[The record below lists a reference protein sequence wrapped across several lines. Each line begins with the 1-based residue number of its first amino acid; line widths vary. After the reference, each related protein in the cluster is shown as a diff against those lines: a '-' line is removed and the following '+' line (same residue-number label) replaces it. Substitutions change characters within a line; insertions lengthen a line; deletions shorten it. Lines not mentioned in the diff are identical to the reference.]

1 MGTLSKMRTISPYV
15 LVTVAVTFIVF
26 MVVSDLDVPTITNSG
41 QNLASAAVGKVN
53 GEKIMYTEFER
64 RVKEQVE
71 AARAQSPNAEDF
83 DEAPVREQVW
93 NEMVDEILLRQES
106 DKLGITISNDEIL
119 DVLLENP
126 PDVLRRPFTDS
137 TGRFLRD
144 VYLDYV
150 TNPDII
156 AQRAQQQGGQK
167 AAQDAAKQTADFKKY
182 LVRIEDAIRQDKL
195 QNNMRAAVSAAFGA
209 LDPLYLERRYQ
220 AENSTLDA
228 DFIALN
234 ANLIPDNAVAVSEQ
248 EIATYYNTHESSFKQ
263 KPVRKLKYAL
273 LPVVPS
279 QADSQRV
286 QKRLERIVSD
296 LNAAQTPGQRDTVF
310 DRFVGDFGGVTND
323 YKFIQDIAPQT
334 LIMLNNLPVRGVVGP
349 IQTQQGMTFVRLD
362 DRRSG
367 ANVMTK
373 ASHILIRF
381 TANNPASK
389 DSAKAIAQGLLEE
402 AKAGKDFTELAKKNS
417 QDQSVSQNGGDLGFF
432 GKGMM
437 VKPFEEAASA
447 AAVGS
452 IVGPVETQ
460 FGWHIIK
467 VTDKKTDEIKYSEIT
482 LNPTISQATRSQLFR
497 TAAALKETLKGG
509 VQFDTAAKQ
518 LGIVASETAYFRRV
532 ATILGSRPL
541 TNFAFE
547 SNVGDVSDPIELK
560 NTGIVVAQLAQSRLM
575 GIKPLEDAKDE
586 IKMKLMT
593 AKKLDALKNK
603 AQELFAKVSGLDSLS
618 KAKSI
623 DSTLNVVMAKGVTD
637 NGRVPSFGSDV
648 ALTSSLF
655 SQASASMGKI
665 LAPIRGERGY
675 YIAQIKAKKDADPNG
690 FAAARQTL
698 AQGEKGKAQST
709 LYFKWRNELRDRADI
724 EDNRNKYFRD

>member
-1 MGTLSKMRTISPYV
+1 MGALSKMRTISPYV

-26 MVVSDLDVPTITNSG
+26 MVISDLDVPTITNSG
-41 QNLASAAVGKVN
+41 QNLASAVVGNVN

-64 RVKEQVE
+64 RVKEQSE
-71 AARAQSPNAEDF
+71 AARAQSPNADDF

-106 DKLGITISNDEIL
+106 EKLGITVSNDEIL

-144 VYLDYV
+144 TYLDYV

-156 AQRAQQQGGQK
+156 AQRAQQQGGQQ
-167 AAQDAAKQTADFKKY
+167 AAQEAAKQTADFKKY

-209 LDPLYLERRYQ
+209 LDPLYLERRYV
-220 AENSTLDA
+220 AENSTIDA

-234 ANLIPDNAVAVSEQ
+234 ANLIPDSEVKVSDD
-248 EIATYYNTHESSFKQ
+248 EIAKYYSSHEASFKQ
-263 KPVRKLKYAL
+263 KPVRKLRYAL

-279 QADSQRV
+279 PADTQRV
-286 QKRLERIVSD
+286 QKRLERIVTD
-296 LNAAQTPGQRDTVF
+296 LNSAATAGQRDTVF
-310 DRFVGDFGGVTND
+310 ERFIGDFGGMTND
-323 YKFIQDIAPQT
+323 YKFIQDVPPQT
-334 LIMLNNLPVRGVVGP
+334 LIMLNNLPLRGVVGP

-367 ANVMTK
+367 TNVMTK

-381 TANNPASK
+381 DAKNPASK
-389 DSAKAIAQGLLEE
+389 DSAKAIAQGLLQE
-402 AKAGKDFTELAKKNS
+402 AQSGKDFTELAKKNS
-417 QDQSVSQNGGDLGFF
+417 QDPTVSQNGGDLGFF

-460 FGWHIIK
+460 FGWHVIK
-467 VTDKKTDEIKYSEIT
+467 VTDKKTDEIKFSEIT

-497 TAAALKETLKGG
+497 TAASLKENLKGG
-509 VQFDTAAKQ
+509 VQFDTAAKR
-518 LGIVASETAYFRRV
+518 LGLIASETAYFRRV
-532 ATILGSRPL
+532 ATILGSRQL
-541 TNFAFE
+541 TNFAFD

-560 NTGIVVAQLAQSRLM
+560 NTGIVIAQLAQSRLM

-593 AKKLDALKNK
+593 TKKLDALKNK
-603 AQELFAKVSGLDSLS
+603 AQEVFAKVSGLDSLS
-618 KAKSI
+618 KAKMV

-655 SQASASMGKI
+655 SQSASMGKI

-690 FAAARQTL
+690 FASARQTL

>member
-1 MGTLSKMRTISPYV
+1 MGTLSKMRSISPYV
-15 LVTVAVTFIVF
+15 LVTVAIFFIVF
-26 MVVSDLDVPTITNSG
+26 MIISNDSIDVLTKRG
-41 QNLASAAVGKVN
+41 QNLATSAVGTVN

-64 RVKEQVE
+64 RVKEQAE
-71 AARAQSPNAEDF
+71 AARAQSPNADDF

-106 DKLGITISNDEIL
+106 EKLGITISNDEVL

-228 DFIALN
+228 DFIVLN
-234 ANLIPDNAVAVSEQ
+234 ANLIPDNAVTVSEQ
-248 EIATYYNTHESSFKQ
+248 DIATYYNTHESSFKQ

-323 YKFIQDIAPQT
+323 YKFIQDVAPQT

-367 ANVMTK
+367 TNVMTK

-381 TANNPASK
+381 AANNPASK

-402 AKAGKDFTELAKKNS
+402 AKSGKDFTELAKKNS
-417 QDQSVSQNGGDLGFF
+417 QDQSVAQNGGDLGFF

-452 IVGPVETQ
+452 IIGPVETQ
-460 FGWHIIK
+460 FGWHVIK

-532 ATILGSRPL
+532 ATILGSRQL
-541 TNFAFE
+541 TNFAFD
-547 SNVGDVSDPIELK
+547 SNVGDVSEPIELK

-618 KAKSI
+618 KAKTL

>member
-1 MGTLSKMRTISPYV
+1 MIISNDSIDV
-15 LVTVAVTFIVF
+15 LTKR
-26 MVVSDLDVPTITNSG
+26 G
-41 QNLASAAVGKVN
+41 QNLATSAVGTVN

-64 RVKEQVE
+64 RVKEQAE
-71 AARAQSPNAEDF
+71 AARAQSPNADDF

-106 DKLGITISNDEIL
+106 EKLGITISNDEVL

-234 ANLIPDNAVAVSEQ
+234 ANLIPDNAVTVSEQ

-296 LNAAQTPGQRDTVF
+296 SIAAQTPGQRDTVF
-310 DRFVGDFGGVTND
+310 DRFVGDFDGVTND

-367 ANVMTK
+367 TNVMTK

-381 TANNPASK
+381 AANNPASK
-389 DSAKAIAQGLLEE
+389 DSAKAIAQGFLEE
-402 AKAGKDFTELAKKNS
+402 AKSGKDFTELAKKKFARPKRCPKRRRFRFLR
-417 QDQSVSQNGGDLGFF
+417 QRHDG
-432 GKGMM
+432 
-437 VKPFEEAASA
+437 
-447 AAVGS
+447 
-452 IVGPVETQ
+452 
-460 FGWHIIK
+460 
-467 VTDKKTDEIKYSEIT
+467 
-482 LNPTISQATRSQLFR
+482 QALC
-497 TAAALKETLKGG
+497 
-509 VQFDTAAKQ
+509 
-518 LGIVASETAYFRRV
+518 
-532 ATILGSRPL
+532 
-541 TNFAFE
+541 
-547 SNVGDVSDPIELK
+547 
-560 NTGIVVAQLAQSRLM
+560 
-575 GIKPLEDAKDE
+575 
-586 IKMKLMT
+586 
-593 AKKLDALKNK
+593 
-603 AQELFAKVSGLDSLS
+603 
-618 KAKSI
+618 
-623 DSTLNVVMAKGVTD
+623 
-637 NGRVPSFGSDV
+637 
-648 ALTSSLF
+648 
-655 SQASASMGKI
+655 
-665 LAPIRGERGY
+665 
-675 YIAQIKAKKDADPNG
+675 
-690 FAAARQTL
+690 
-698 AQGEKGKAQST
+698 
-709 LYFKWRNELRDRADI
+709 
-724 EDNRNKYFRD
+724 

>member
-1 MGTLSKMRTISPYV
+1 
-15 LVTVAVTFIVF
+15 
-26 MVVSDLDVPTITNSG
+26 
-41 QNLASAAVGKVN
+41 
-53 GEKIMYTEFER
+53 
-64 RVKEQVE
+64 
-71 AARAQSPNAEDF
+71 
-83 DEAPVREQVW
+83 
-93 NEMVDEILLRQES
+93 
-106 DKLGITISNDEIL
+106 
-119 DVLLENP
+119 
-126 PDVLRRPFTDS
+126 
-137 TGRFLRD
+137 
-144 VYLDYV
+144 
-150 TNPDII
+150 
-156 AQRAQQQGGQK
+156 
-167 AAQDAAKQTADFKKY
+167 
-182 LVRIEDAIRQDKL
+182 
-195 QNNMRAAVSAAFGA
+195 
-209 LDPLYLERRYQ
+209 
-220 AENSTLDA
+220 
-228 DFIALN
+228 
-234 ANLIPDNAVAVSEQ
+234 
-248 EIATYYNTHESSFKQ
+248 
-263 KPVRKLKYAL
+263 
-273 LPVVPS
+273 
-279 QADSQRV
+279 
-286 QKRLERIVSD
+286 
-296 LNAAQTPGQRDTVF
+296 
-310 DRFVGDFGGVTND
+310 
-323 YKFIQDIAPQT
+323 
-334 LIMLNNLPVRGVVGP
+334 
-349 IQTQQGMTFVRLD
+349 
-362 DRRSG
+362 
-367 ANVMTK
+367 
-373 ASHILIRF
+373 
-381 TANNPASK
+381 
-389 DSAKAIAQGLLEE
+389 
-402 AKAGKDFTELAKKNS
+402 
-417 QDQSVSQNGGDLGFF
+417 
-432 GKGMM
+432 M
-437 VKPFEEAASA
+437 VKPFVEEAASA

-452 IVGPVETQ
+452 IVGPIETQ
-460 FGWHIIK
+460 FGWHVIK

-532 ATILGSRPL
+532 ATILGSRQL
-541 TNFAFE
+541 TNFAFD
-547 SNVGDVSDPIELK
+547 SNVGDVSEPIELK

-618 KAKSI
+618 KAKTL